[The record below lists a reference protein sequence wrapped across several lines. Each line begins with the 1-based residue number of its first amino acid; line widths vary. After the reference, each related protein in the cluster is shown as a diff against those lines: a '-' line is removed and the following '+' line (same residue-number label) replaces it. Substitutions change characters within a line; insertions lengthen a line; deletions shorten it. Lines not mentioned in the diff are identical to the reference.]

1 MLSKSSP
8 LDVLPTSLLKSCADV
23 FSPVITR
30 LANLTFAEGRFPSR
44 YKNAQVMR
52 FLKKADLDSSN
63 PANYRPISNLSTISK
78 VFERLALIQLRPH
91 LLNSTNF
98 SEYQS
103 GYRTGHLTET
113 ALLEVLDGIYT
124 AADNKQLSVVVGL
137 DLSAAFDTVQHDVLL
152 NRLRNEFGV
161 DDKYTVLVPDIPRRS
176 NTVCEGR

>member
-63 PANYRPISNLSTISK
+63 PANYRTISNISTISK
-78 VFERLALIQLRPH
+78 VLERLALIQLRPH

-103 GYRTGHLTET
+103 GYRRTGHSTET
-113 ALLEVLDGIYT
+113 ALLEVFDGSRQQT
-124 AADNKQLSVVVGL
+124 AQ
-137 DLSAAFDTVQHDVLL
+137 
-152 NRLRNEFGV
+152 RR
-161 DDKYTVLVPDIPRRS
+161 RRS
-176 NTVCEGR
+176 RSVSCVRHRST